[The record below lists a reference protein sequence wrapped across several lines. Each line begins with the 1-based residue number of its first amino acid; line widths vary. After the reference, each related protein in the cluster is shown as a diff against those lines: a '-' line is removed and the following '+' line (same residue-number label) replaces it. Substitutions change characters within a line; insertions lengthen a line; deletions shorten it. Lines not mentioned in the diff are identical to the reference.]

1 MAITDT
7 TDSVLS
13 PLPVAPGLATERAL
27 QPDGLTALR
36 RVATLTDRGRTSA
49 VLTRDAACD
58 ATPDRTMSCSA
69 GLLPRSKKSLRT
81 HKRTPRGRTHAF
93 NNVIHALRT
102 RLEQSSPGPLAPPP
116 GRAQEGGRAPTL
128 WGPPSRPRP
137 KRRWLLVCF
146 LLGGATAGLLPYLA
160 PMPGWRGVPS
170 LAPMAVSGPLSRLGQ
185 DPSQRRTAAAMPGP
199 RAVPTVPVVATAVRT
214 DHLRIYLTGLG
225 SAAAFHTVTVRP
237 RVDGQVLKVAFQ
249 EGQIVR
255 QGDLL
260 AEIDPRPFQVQLA
273 QAEGQL
279 AKDTA
284 QLQNAKVDLERYTV
298 LRAQDSVAP
307 QQLDTQIALVH
318 QYEGVIK
325 SDQAQIDN
333 AKLQLTYSRITAP
346 ITGRIGL
353 RLVDPG
359 NVVRANDPNNGL
371 AVITQGQPMA
381 VVFNIP
387 EDDLPQ
393 VLKKVRSGQH
403 LTVEAYDRNLK
414 NKLAT
419 GTLLTID
426 NQIDPNTGTVKCK
439 AVFPNEDDALFPNQ
453 FVNARLLVDTKKDTS
468 IVPSAAIQRS
478 PQGTFV
484 YVVKDDSAVEMRYV
498 VVGPSEG
505 EAVAIEQGLAP
516 GEVVVIE
523 GVDKL
528 QRGTIVAARMTGASN
543 AKGNQ

>member
-1 MAITDT
+1 MMHMQ
-7 TDSVLS
+7 VLNMDLEK
-13 PLPVAPGLATERAL
+13 PT
-27 QPDGLTALR
+27 
-36 RVATLTDRGRTSA
+36 
-49 VLTRDAACD
+49 
-58 ATPDRTMSCSA
+58 
-69 GLLPRSKKSLRT
+69 
-81 HKRTPRGRTHAF
+81 
-93 NNVIHALRT
+93 
-102 RLEQSSPGPLAPPP
+102 LEQS
-116 GRAQEGGRAPTL
+116 QETGLTPTL
-128 WGPPSRPRP
+128 LESIESTRSKRA
-137 KRRWLLVCF
+137 KRRWWPWLLVFC
-146 LLGGATAGLLPYLA
+146 LLVAAAYALLIYMGQADKIETWKTRLTQ
-160 PMPGWRGVPS
+160 
-170 LAPMAVSGPLSRLGQ
+170 MAVAAYEKLPLPGQ
-185 DPSQRRTAAAMPGP
+185 GTTQNSQTPGKPGSDGKAAAAPAPRTA
-199 RAVPTVPVVATAVRT
+199 PTVPVVTTAAKQGNMS
-214 DHLRIYLTGLG
+214 IYLTGLG
-225 SAAAFHTVTVRP
+225 SVTAFNTVTVRP

-249 EGQIVR
+249 EGQIVH

-284 QLQNAKVDLERYTV
+284 QLQNAKVDLERYKV
-298 LRAQDSVAP
+298 LLAQDSVAK
-307 QQLDTQIALVH
+307 QQLDTQIALVN
-318 QYEGVIK
+318 QYDGVIK

-371 AVITQGQPMA
+371 AVITQLQPIA

-387 EDDLPQ
+387 EDDLPK
-393 VLKKVRSGQH
+393 VLTKMRSGPQ

-426 NQIDPNTGTVKCK
+426 NQIDPNTGTIKCK
-439 AVFPNEDDALFPNQ
+439 AVFPNEDNALFPNQ
-453 FVNARLLVDTKKDTS
+453 FVNARLLVDTKKDAS
-468 IVPSAAIQRS
+468 IVPSAAVQRS

-484 YVVKDDSAVEMRYV
+484 YVVKDDSTVEMRNIV
-498 VVGPSEG
+498 IGPSEG
-505 EAVAIEQGLAP
+505 DEVAIDKGIAP

-528 QRGTIVAARMTGASN
+528 QRGMKVAARMAGASN
-543 AKGNQ
+543 TKGNQ